1 MIDAGYFLRILAR
14 QNVNFYSC
22 VSDPLLNEFFF
33 TAVDYSN
40 EIIYQT
46 ACNDKAAIGVAI
58 GSYLATGYIPAVYLK
73 NSGLYTVVNPFY
85 STAKPEVYGIPL
97 LLIVGWQNE
106 TDTEK
111 STSRN
116 KYYQHD
122 ELRIEP
128 IPLLQQLRIP
138 YKILG
143 ECTED
148 WEKTIESLLTIA
160 HNEFRPVAL
169 VVKKISFSTT
179 KATSTNRKVIFNE
192 SVEKIK

>member
-1 MIDAGYFLRILAR
+1 MIDADCFLRILAR
-14 QNVNFYSC
+14 HNVNFYSC

-33 TAVDYSN
+33 TVADYSN

-46 ACNDKAAIGVAI
+46 ACDDKAAIGVAI

-85 STAKPEVYGIPL
+85 SAAKPEVYGIPL

-106 TDTEK
+106 TDIEK
-111 STSRN
+111 NTPHN
-116 KYYQHD
+116 KYHQHD
-122 ELRIEP
+122 ELRIAP
-128 IPLLQQLRIP
+128 IPLLQQLHIP

-148 WEKTIESLLTIA
+148 WERTVASLLAIA
-160 HNEFRPVAL
+160 HDECRPVAL

-179 KATSTNRKVIFNE
+179 KATSTNRKVIFN
-192 SVEKIK
+192 SSAEKIK